1 MTAKRATANQDSNTP
16 QNGHP
21 LNRNALLNLR
31 VFKMTRLTLALVLV
45 ACAAFVGCSTTR
57 TTDTARTGM
66 EQLLIS
72 NAVDQTIAKTALPD
86 VAGQKVF
93 LEEKYLDSV
102 DKGYIIGSLRR
113 KLLNAG
119 AMLVDKKEDSQITVE
134 LCSGGVGTD
143 NVERYVGMP
152 GLTVPGLPVELP
164 EVRLYEKKSQFGTA
178 KLNVVAYDTP
188 SGQMVYDGSGTLA
201 RADDSNWTILGL
213 GPFQDGSVRSEVNR
227 NTADTDFT
235 ARVANTI
242 DFDAPTYR

>member
-1 MTAKRATANQDSNTP
+1 MKS
-16 QNGHP
+16 
-21 LNRNALLNLR
+21 LVL
-31 VFKMTRLTLALVLV
+31 FLTLLGCV
-45 ACAAFVGCSTTR
+45 AFLGCSTTR

-72 NAVDQTIAKTALPD
+72 NAVDQTMAKTALPD
-86 VAGQKVF
+86 VNGKTVY

-102 DKGYIIGSLRR
+102 DKGYIVGSMRR

-119 AMLVDKKEDSQITVE
+119 AMLVDEKEGSQVTIE

-143 NVERYVGMP
+143 NVESYIGMP

-164 EVRLYEKKSQFGTA
+164 EIRLYEKKSQFGTA

-201 RADDSNWTILGL
+201 RADDSNWTMFGI
-213 GPFQDGSVRSEVNR
+213 GPFQEGSVRNEVNR
-227 NTADTDFT
+227 NTGSTDVT
-235 ARVANTI
+235 ARMANAVDFSSTI
-242 DFDAPTYR
+242 R

>member
-1 MTAKRATANQDSNTP
+1 
-16 QNGHP
+16 
-21 LNRNALLNLR
+21 
-31 VFKMTRLTLALVLV
+31 MTRLTLSFFLVGCV
-45 ACAAFVGCSTTR
+45 AFVGCSTTR

-72 NAVDQTIAKTALPD
+72 NAVDQTMAKTVLPD

-102 DKGYIIGSLRR
+102 DKGYIVGSMRR
-113 KLLNAG
+113 KILNAG
-119 AMLVDKKEDSQITVE
+119 GLLVDKKEDSQVTIE
-134 LCSGGVGTD
+134 LCSGAVGTD
-143 NVERYVGMP
+143 NVESFIGSP

-164 EVRLYEKKSQFGTA
+164 EIRLYEKKSQFGTA

-201 RADDSNWTILGL
+201 RADDENWTVLGI
-213 GPFQDGSVRSEVNR
+213 GPFQEGSVRSELNR

-242 DFDAPTYR
+242 DFDSPTYR

>member
-1 MTAKRATANQDSNTP
+1 
-16 QNGHP
+16 
-21 LNRNALLNLR
+21 
-31 VFKMTRLTLALVLV
+31 
-45 ACAAFVGCSTTR
+45 
-57 TTDTARTGM
+57 M

-72 NAVDQTIAKTALPD
+72 NAVDQTMDKTVLPD
-86 VAGQKVF
+86 VLGKKVF
-93 LEEKYLDSV
+93 LEEKYLDAV
-102 DKGYIIGSLRR
+102 DKGYIVGSMRR

-119 AMLVDKKEDSQITVE
+119 AMLVDAKEGSDVTIE

-143 NVERYVGMP
+143 NTESFVGVP

-201 RADDSNWTILGL
+201 RADDSKWSMLGL
-213 GPFQDGSVRSEVNR
+213 GPFQEGSVRNEVNR
-227 NTADTDFT
+227 NTGDTDMT

-242 DFDAPTYR
+242 DFSSTMR

>member
-1 MTAKRATANQDSNTP
+1 
-16 QNGHP
+16 
-21 LNRNALLNLR
+21 
-31 VFKMTRLTLALVLV
+31 MTRLTLSLFMVG
-45 ACAAFVGCSTTR
+45 CAAFVGCSTTR

-72 NAVDQTIAKTALPD
+72 NAVDQTMAKTVLPD

-102 DKGYIIGSLRR
+102 DKGYIVGSMRR

-119 AMLVDKKEDSQITVE
+119 ALLVDKKEDSQVTVE
-134 LCSGGVGTD
+134 MCSGAVGTD
-143 NVERYVGMP
+143 NVESFIGSP

-164 EVRLYEKKSQFGTA
+164 EIRLYEKKSQFGTA

-201 RADDSNWTILGL
+201 RADDENWTVLGI
-213 GPFQDGSVRSEVNR
+213 GPFQEGSVRSELNR
-227 NTADTDFT
+227 NTGDTDFT
-235 ARVANTI
+235 ARMANTI
-242 DFDAPTYR
+242 DFDSPTYR